1 MARLP
6 LVSPLDRALFLR
18 AQPYLEELPPRV
30 IAALAEYTEER
41 SFAAGEVLYAS
52 GQPPDTIYFLA
63 TGSVR
68 TEYAG
73 ADPFD
78 IEAPGGLAFVEY
90 LAQSDVPP
98 GVRALEDTFALSI
111 GARELVQLI
120 EDDFLFYTA
129 FARSLSRTL
138 LQELRTRKPARRPE
152 PGFAGPVDATTFA
165 TLDLVHRIARAR
177 NAPFFE
183 GTNLPVMTELLR
195 FQEPRL
201 LKAGDVLW
209 EQGDPVRSLALLL
222 DGSFVSTIEHDA
234 VVQPAGAVLGAW
246 EIFGPQGRDASAR
259 AETAARI
266 IEIDRSLFADVLE
279 DHFAFAMDYLNK
291 LATRLLRLRFGGG
304 SAGPT
309 PTRSLRS

>member
-6 LVSPLDRALFLR
+6 LVSPLDRALFLK

-41 SFAAGEVLYAS
+41 SFVAGEVLYEL
-52 GQPPDTIYFLA
+52 GQAPDTIHFLA

-73 ADPFD
+73 AEAFD

-90 LAQSDVPP
+90 LARSDVPP
-98 GVRALEDTFALSI
+98 GVRALEDTFSLSI
-111 GARELVQLI
+111 GARELVQVI

-138 LQELRTRKPARRPE
+138 LQELGTREPARRPE
-152 PGFAGPVDATTFA
+152 PGFADQLETTTFA

-177 NAPFFE
+177 HAPFFD
-183 GTNLPVMTELLR
+183 GTSLPVMTELLR
-195 FQEPRL
+195 FQEPRF

-209 EQGDPVRSLALLL
+209 EQGDPVRSLVLLL
-222 DGSFVSTIEHDA
+222 DGHLVSTIEHDD
-234 VVQPAGAVLGAW
+234 VVQPAGSVLGAW
-246 EIFGPQGRDASAR
+246 EAFGSQGRSAGVR
-259 AETAARI
+259 AGAAARI

-279 DHFAFAMDYLNK
+279 DHFAFAMDYLSK
-291 LATRLLRLRFGGG
+291 LATRLIGLRFGGG
-304 SAGPT
+304 SAGASA
-309 PTRSLRS
+309 R